1 MCDRRKGGSGRS
13 CALFQRLEHGH
24 WATRNQRLLR
34 FQALCKKRLHT
45 VQLYCPDTYL
55 HALSPSSGSQASGAK
70 QQGNNRDAAELTS
83 RFEALR
89 VASGSCQMAIFCGT
103 TVAGS
108 SLVCL
113 CVCATDQAA
122 YRQVIVFGGVLF
134 ETCIVADTRSC
145 ERASSKAAILQRG
158 GYQVNGGQQ

>member
-1 MCDRRKGGSGRS
+1 MCDRRKGGSVRS
-13 CALFQRLEHGH
+13 RALFQRLEHGH
-24 WATRNQRLLR
+24 WTTRNQRLLR
-34 FQALCKKRLHT
+34 FRHSAKRLHT
-45 VQLYCPDTYL
+45 VQLYCPDTCVYTR
-55 HALSPSSGSQASGAK
+55 PSSGTQASGAK
-70 QQGNNRDAAELTS
+70 QQGNNRDAGELTS

-122 YRQVIVFGGVLF
+122 YRQVVVFGGVLF

-145 ERASSKAAILQRG
+145 ERASSQGCDPAKR
-158 GYQVNGGQQ
+158 GYQVNGQQ